1 MQLDP
6 NEESEH
12 ILMKEREL
20 LMSRLQSNEKKMH
33 LLRNAQVLSR
43 SNMRIVRTIIFGRNV
58 FVKN

>member
-1 MQLDP
+1 VQLDP

-20 LMSRLQSNEKKMH
+20 LMTRLQSNEKKMH

-43 SNMRIVRTIIFGRNV
+43 NMTMVRTIMYGRKV